1 MNTLD
6 ERYADILPDT
16 KDPGMECL
24 VADLDRVCRAHPA
37 SAPPPQLRAAVA
49 HVLHERAT
57 RATVDRSA
65 TDRERRP
72 GRRTGRRH
80 GLLAAAIVATAA
92 LVTGSALAAQSPINQ
107 LFADFF
113 NNGDTAAPAQGRAPD
128 ETPPLGADVTIPQT
142 VCGYT
147 LTIRRLYA
155 DVNRVAVGYTFAGPP
170 DRHFSSVGLYTPT
183 TLADAHGPVGQE
195 MTGFGDPIVGGVSNN
210 VAVFDASAVA
220 TTTAPLVA
228 RLTIPTLHLYAA
240 TPLTAPQVCEH
251 VGVRGPDPAHREA
264 QSYPLTVTGPFTFD
278 ITAPVTT
285 SVRTAEINQ
294 TVTSSHG
301 TAVTLERVVVT
312 PSEARVY
319 VQGPPQNEI
328 AGGESIAPTLYV
340 GGKEIDSSIGMP
352 LDGARRADSFGNWG
366 VNLYQYHGEW
376 TLKVLTD
383 PVVRNYS
390 RSWTDAVTFHFTLP

>member
-1 MNTLD
+1 MTTID
-6 ERYADILPDT
+6 DRYHDLFTDDD
-16 KDPGMECL
+16 DPGLARL
-24 VADLDRVCRAHPA
+24 VGDLDKAYTTPAPPRMRGAFMRRLQEQPVDDPA
-37 SAPPPQLRAAVA
+37 SDDHGGRFPHR
-49 HVLHERAT
+49 T
-57 RATVDRSA
+57 W
-65 TDRERRP
+65 RP
-72 GRRTGRRH
+72 RRRT
-80 GLLAAAIVATAA
+80 LSVAAIVAVAA
-92 LVTGSALAAQSPINQ
+92 LVTGSAFAAQSPINQ

-113 NNGDTAAPAQGRAPD
+113 NNGDTAAPVQGRAPD

-147 LTIRRLYA
+147 ITIRRLYA

-170 DRHFSSVGLYTPT
+170 DRHFSSVGLYTPV

-240 TPLTAPQVCEH
+240 TPLTAPQACER
-251 VGVRGPDPAHREA
+251 VGVRGPDPAHPGT

-340 GGKEIDSSIGMP
+340 GGKEIDSSIGLP
-352 LDGARRADSFGNWG
+352 LGGAQRSDSFGNWG
-366 VNLYQYHGEW
+366 ANLYQYHGEW

-383 PVVRNYS
+383 PIVRNYA
-390 RSWTDAVTFHFTLP
+390 RSWTDAVTFHFTIP